1 MISIIVPIYNAEK
14 YLRRCVDSIL
24 VQSYVDFELL
34 LIDDGSPDG
43 SGAICDEYMALDA
56 RVRVFHK
63 VNGGVSSA
71 RNLGMEQAQGEWIT
85 FVDSDDWVEKNYL
98 EDLIANSDADFV
110 LSGFVGIPSGQK
122 ILADALLYERT
133 SIKNFIKRHQD
144 DLLRGPCGD
153 LLKLSLIKNN
163 DIRFDTRIR
172 YGEDTVFNYQYLYYC
187 SRVRTISSCNYNYF
201 HEPETEGK
209 SLTQRKYNLSLDEA
223 EYALNKLIETKNKLN
238 KRIPYDIEDNLS
250 IDIYTFV
257 NVCSVVCMADEV
269 YLENYFRFC
278 QTITPELSLTSF
290 YSSELY
296 SPIFRGI
303 AELKGLY
310 IEKRYEEAKAL
321 YIVLNKILQNVPKI
335 DFRCKD
341 FYLWNLL
348 IKNRKYKVLDLLLK
362 FYAIMKNIN

>member
-1 MISIIVPIYNAEK
+1 MISIIVPVYKAEK
-14 YLRRCVDSIL
+14 YLHRCVDSIL
-24 VQSYVDFELL
+24 AQNYADFELL
-34 LIDDGSPDG
+34 LIDDGSIDN
-43 SGAICDEYMALDA
+43 SGIICDTYAAMDV

-63 VNGGVSSA
+63 ENGGVSSA
-71 RNLGMEQAQGEWIT
+71 RNLGLENARGEWVT
-85 FVDSDDWVEKNYL
+85 FVDSDDWVEKTYL
-98 EDLIANSDADFV
+98 EDLISNSDADFI

-144 DLLRGPCGD
+144 DLLRGPFGD